1 MTQTQHDI
9 IAELLN
15 DHQQVKQMFSRM
27 EQVAPGQAREMF
39 WELTNELVRHEVAE
53 EEILYPEVR
62 KALPQGDQLADE
74 RINEQSE
81 AEELLAQIE
90 KAGRTIRRSWRS
102 SRSFAG
108 KSWLMP
114 RTRRPSFSP
123 RSEVRSTRIG
133 ASRWA
138 AATRRRR
145 RRPLLTPIPTRPIPR
160 PATWRSVPSPP

>member
-15 DHQQVKQMFSRM
+15 DHQQVKQTFSRM

-74 RINEQSE
+74 RIKEQSE
-81 AEELLAQIE
+81 AEELLAQME
-90 KAGRTIRRSWRS
+90 KGGTNDQA
-102 SRSFAG
+102 FMA
-108 KSWLMP
+108 
-114 RTRRPSFSP
+114 
-123 RSEVRSTRIG
+123 
-133 ASRWA
+133 
-138 AATRRRR
+138 
-145 RRPLLTPIPTRPIPR
+145 
-160 PATWRSVPSPP
+160 